1 MKPYID
7 YTLLKPEARRD
18 DFLNLCREARK
29 YPEIIRSVCVLPSP
43 IIIQECLN
51 ILEGSN
57 IFVCVVNDF
66 PLGRGGE
73 MAKSRQAEIVR
84 EAGAKEIDTVINVG
98 ALLDGKFNVVLD
110 ELKAVSEIFPKATK
124 VILETGHEFYSE
136 ELIKK
141 ATEIVANSGA
151 FCVKTSTGFIKNI
164 PIEAKVNHI
173 KWMHEA
179 APGLVKKVAG
189 GIKTKKDAELFSGIV
204 PEDLLIFGA
213 SSKFWIED

>member
-1 MKPYID
+1 MKPFVD
-7 YTLLKPEARRD
+7 YTLLKPEATRN
-18 DFLNLCREARK
+18 DFLDLCREAMK
-29 YPEIIRSVCVLPSP
+29 YPEIIRSVCVLPDP

-51 ILEGSN
+51 VLEGSD
-57 IFVCVVNDF
+57 IIVCAVNDF

-73 MAKSRQAEIVR
+73 IAKLRQAEIVR
-84 EAGAKEIDTVINVG
+84 EAGAREIDTVINAG
-98 ALLDGKFNVVLD
+98 AFLNGKYDVVLN

-136 ELIKK
+136 SLIKK
-141 ATEIVANSGA
+141 AIEIVAESGA

-164 PIEAKVNHI
+164 PVQEKVRQV

-179 APGLVKKVAG
+179 VPSLVKKVAG
-189 GIKTKKDAELFSGIV
+189 GVKTKKDTELFSFV

-213 SSKFWIED
+213 SSKFWLEK

>member
-1 MKPYID
+1 MKPYVD

-18 DFLNLCREARK
+18 DFLNLCREAKK

-43 IIIQECLN
+43 IIIQECLK

-73 MAKSRQAEIVR
+73 MAKLSQAEIVR

-110 ELKAVSEIFPKATK
+110 ELKAVSDIFPKATK

-136 ELIKK
+136 DLIKK

-164 PIEAKVNHI
+164 PIEEKVKHA

-179 APGLVKKVAG
+179 VPELVKKISG
-189 GIKTKKDAELFSGIV
+189 GVKTEKDAELFSGVV

-213 SSKFWIED
+213 SSKFWEEY